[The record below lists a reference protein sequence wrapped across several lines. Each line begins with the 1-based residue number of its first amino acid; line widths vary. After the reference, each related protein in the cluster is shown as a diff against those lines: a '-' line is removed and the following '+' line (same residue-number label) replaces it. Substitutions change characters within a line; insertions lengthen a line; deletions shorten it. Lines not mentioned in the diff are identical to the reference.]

1 MLYLLPNSILYW
13 AGIQVMKHES
23 KKRSDKQSS
32 QNGLLWSAAT
42 IAGLIV
48 VIILLLSSL
57 VSFFNNTHFTPTP
70 NLEPNTTPDTNSPT
84 SPTTSIAPF
93 VEPTQTQTSTL
104 TITPNLE
111 PPSTTLS
118 VLLSPSL
125 IPSPV
130 KNAVG
135 TNLPDKFKIGPWH
148 DDYIICEPRQEIY
161 TVRIYG
167 VEIAHGTFP
176 YKFTFWQLNSITEPF
191 ISTENSSEKYVEF
204 DQETP
209 VVVSKGSYIHVIL
222 MFQRENGSPVTWIDD
237 LYYPRPEFTPGCP
250 QYVSK

>member
-1 MLYLLPNSILYW
+1 
-13 AGIQVMKHES
+13 MKNES
-23 KKRSDKQSS
+23 KKRNSKQPS

-42 IAGLIV
+42 TAGLIV

-70 NLEPNTTPDTNSPT
+70 SLEADTTPDTNSPAP
-84 SPTTSIAPF
+84 STTSIILS
-93 VEPTQTQTSTL
+93 VEPTQTQTSTP
-104 TITPNLE
+104 TIAPNLE
-111 PPSTTLS
+111 PSSTTLS
-118 VLLSPSL
+118 VLISPSP

-176 YKFTFWQLNSITEPF
+176 YKFTFWQLNNMTEPF

-222 MFQRENGSPVTWIDD
+222 LFQRENGTPVTWIDD

-250 QYVSK
+250 QYASK